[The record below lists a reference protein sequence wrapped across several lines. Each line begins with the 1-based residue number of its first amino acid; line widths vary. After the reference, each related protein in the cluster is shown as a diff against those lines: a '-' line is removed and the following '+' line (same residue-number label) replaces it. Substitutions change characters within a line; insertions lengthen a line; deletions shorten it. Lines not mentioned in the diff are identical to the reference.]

1 MENDLVLKDLFDKE
15 ANSIFTLDKILQRP
29 YEWDDKR
36 AIALIN
42 DILSNKHIFDGI
54 KYNIGDFIV
63 LINDAKPLRMVFYDG
78 QQRLTTIHL
87 LLYSVRNEKLNKTK
101 QEDYRSRIFLPNGD
115 RRLRLRDADD
125 KLLEK
130 ILNGAEFTKEEKQT
144 HIVKNYLKITEIF
157 VKGKKIED
165 LEKDLRCIL
174 SHTSYYL
181 RVCTTPDEGVKQFL
195 NLNAKGQVLSESRK
209 ALGFLYDKMQ
219 KKDEDFLL
227 TLTNMSDN
235 ISSHFYA
242 SYCYYKGLEYHGRNF
257 QNKFVQLQSIDII
270 EDCKKFY
277 NGYYDA
283 MINNPDKF
291 FENIQTRASLSQ
303 VYIDLF
309 TDKYSWTEKLSTEQ
323 KKKIFKLF
331 EWGYVS
337 RIIDSSGSSDRKVF
351 NGILTSKL
359 RYNFDELQKYVI
371 KSLTTQKRA
380 FVSVKR
386 LETYD
391 VHGKNK
397 PIIKFLLS
405 RIEYMLWENCKEN
418 ITHNDT
424 LTIEHIYPQCY
435 VNELN
440 CNSNYN
446 IGYTIGNCTLMG
458 QRQNSSNSTKRY
470 EDKRESYESSPYKLN
485 QNLAKRYTQWN
496 KKTIEDR
503 TQWCIEQLIQ
513 FYGDWIK

>member
-1 MENDLVLKDLFDKE
+1 MENDLELKELFDKKE
-15 ANSIFTLDKILQRP
+15 TIFTLDKILQRP

-42 DILSNKHIFDGI
+42 DILFNDCHIKDAI

-63 LINDAKPLRMVFYDG
+63 LNKDSNPSQMVLYDG

-87 LLYSVRNEKLNKTK
+87 LLYSVRNEILKNTNT
-101 QEDYRSRIFLPNGD
+101 EPFYHSIFLDNRD

-130 ILNGAEFTKEEKQT
+130 ILNGAEFTNEEKQT
-144 HIVKNYLKITEIF
+144 HIVKNYQKITEKFI
-157 VKGKKIED
+157 KGKNIDE
-165 LEKDLRCIL
+165 LERMVRIIL
-174 SHTSYYL
+174 HNASYYL
-181 RVCTTPDEGVKQFL
+181 RVCTTPEEGVKQFL

-283 MINNPDKF
+283 MFNNPDKF

-337 RIIDSSGSSDRKVF
+337 RIIESKGASDRKIF

-405 RIEYMLWENCKEN
+405 RIEYRLWENSKED

-470 EDKRESYESSPYKLN
+470 EDKRESYEGSPYKLN
-485 QNLAKRYTQWN
+485 QILAKRYTQWN
-496 KKTIEDR
+496 KETIKER
-503 TQWCIEQLIQ
+503 TRWCIEQLIQ